1 MDNSD
6 WLGSGHMA
14 TSEPVTVAEGRDIP
28 TNQLRVT
35 LEQEVC
41 QGGVRLG
48 VGSGWEWGAGVPP
61 KQSQYLSP
69 MASELVQTARA

>member
-14 TSEPVTVAEGRDIP
+14 TSEPITVAEGRDIP
-28 TNQLRVT
+28 TNQLRVA

-48 VGSGWEWGAGVPP
+48 VGSRGPP
-61 KQSQYLSP
+61 KAEP
-69 MASELVQTARA
+69 VFVTHGI